1 MGKILTS
8 LHSIVLSSYSSQD
21 VTLATLFET
30 VLSHQAPEDIAED
43 QGPVPDQ
50 GRGLRGLAQ
59 GLSLDQQR

>member
-21 VTLATLFET
+21 VTLFET
-30 VLSHQAPEDIAED
+30 VLSHQAQEDIAED
-43 QGPVPDQ
+43 QGLVPDQ